1 VIRYREEDV
10 VARVMDLTGGA
21 GVEVAYDAVGKDTFD
36 GSLAVL
42 ATRGHLVNYGQA
54 SGTIPPLDIS
64 RLGAKSL
71 SLTRPFLWAYV
82 GTREKL
88 VAASAA
94 LFDAM
99 ASGALP
105 LAIGGRFPLAR
116 AADAHAALE
125 ARGIEPYVL
134 DC

>member
-1 VIRYREEDV
+1 M
-10 VARVMDLTGGA
+10 RVWKW
-21 GVEVAYDAVGKDTFD
+21 AYDAVGKDTFD

-82 GTREKL
+82 RHAREARRGIGRA
-88 VAASAA
+88 VRCHG
-94 LFDAM
+94 F
-99 ASGALP
+99 GRVP

-125 ARGIEPYVL
+125 ARGIGPYVL